1 LQRRR
6 FLKLPLL
13 AVLAA
18 LDGKARAQRSATSTM
33 NSNSDTSRHD
43 TVHPVTLFLCGDVMT
58 GRGIDQVLPH
68 PSAPALY
75 EAYIRSAVGYVRI
88 AERANGRI
96 PKPVSFDYVWG
107 DALEA
112 LRETAPDARIVN
124 LETAVTRSDD
134 YWRGKGINYRMHPH
148 NLACLSAA
156 NIDCCALANN
166 HVLDWGYAGL
176 SETLA
181 SLRQAGI
188 KTSGAGQDLAEAM
201 NAATLDIGAQRRV
214 IVLSF
219 GSPTSGIP
227 PAWSATDDSAGV
239 WLLNDFSKQT
249 VAGIARQARSVK
261 RAGDV
266 LVASIHWGGNWGYH
280 IPREQRRFAHAL
292 IDEAGVDLVHGH
304 SSHHPKGIEVYRDR
318 LILYGCGDFLND
330 YEGIRN
336 HENFRGDLTLMYLP
350 KLDPRDGRLLSLHL
364 QPMQIRRFSLHYA
377 SQRDTQWLAHVL
389 DSEGKKLGTRIDLE
403 GNRLRL
409 RWA

>member
-1 LQRRR
+1 MQRRR

-13 AVLAA
+13 AAFAA
-18 LDGKARAQRSATSTM
+18 LNGKARAQRSASSTP
-33 NSNSDTSRHD
+33 NSKSDASRH
-43 TVHPVTLFLCGDVMT
+43 TAVQPVTLFLCGDVMT

-68 PSAPALY
+68 PSKPALY
-75 EAYIRSAVGYVRI
+75 EAYLSSAADYIRI

-107 DALEA
+107 DVLEV
-112 LRETAPDARIVN
+112 LRAAKPDARIVN

-156 NIDCCALANN
+156 DIDCCALANN

-188 KTSGAGQDLAEAM
+188 KTSGAGENQAEAM
-201 NAATLDIGAQRRV
+201 TPATLDIGRQGRV
-214 IVLSF
+214 IVLSC

-227 PAWSATDDSAGV
+227 PAWSATQDRAGI

-249 VAGIARQARSVK
+249 IAAIAGRVRSLK
-261 RAGDV
+261 RDGDL
-266 LVASIHWGGNWGYH
+266 LVVSIHWGGNWGYQ
-280 IPREQRRFAHAL
+280 IPRQQRHFAHAL

-350 KLDPRDGRLLSLHL
+350 KLDPRDGRLLALHMR
-364 QPMQIRRFSLHYA
+364 PMQIRRFRLHYA
-377 SQRDTQWLAHVL
+377 SQRDTRWLSHVL
-389 DSEGKKLGTRIDLE
+389 DNEGKKLGTRIDVE
-403 GNRLRL
+403 DGSLRL
-409 RWA
+409 HWS